1 MFAAAALFL
10 VYPAIVA
17 VATLL
22 GASFE
27 LNFMDFGAYYSAAG
41 RFLEGGSLYYTPSRP
56 AAPSHPGGVFPYL
69 YPPVVIVPFIPL
81 ALLPFWVAAGIWVTV
96 SLAVAV
102 FGAKTLLNA
111 YDIRLSRAKMLL
123 LAYGIFAFA
132 PTLIWFKLGQVTGMF
147 VGSLCFAAA
156 SLERNPDGRF
166 GWLGLAL
173 LPAVVKPPYAV
184 TMAPALNDYQR
195 VLRVVILGIAVI
207 AVSVLLFGI
216 EAHEAYLGVLRE
228 GKGWHLDAL
237 PISKFSF
244 FVFRPFHVLGSARI
258 VLRGVLLVA
267 LVGYVLE
274 RRSRR
279 PRVER
284 ALFAL
289 GCAAVPVLHPT
300 VNTLTLNALIPAYL
314 IVFVSEFRRSDG
326 ALTIPLLSLVLVQI
340 HPYATS
346 VLSWIGIGALS
357 PLDPLTPLVPVL
369 QPGLWGIVSL
379 VAFIVYRIERDE
391 GGFPLPED
399 GSVR

>member
-1 MFAAAALFL
+1 M
-10 VYPAIVA
+10 
-17 VATLL
+17 
-22 GASFE
+22 
-27 LNFMDFGAYYSAAG
+27 
-41 RFLEGGSLYYTPSRP
+41 YYTPSRP

-96 SLAVAV
+96 SLVVAV

-111 YDIRLSRAKMLL
+111 YGVRLSSAKMLL

-132 PTLIWFKLGQVTGMF
+132 PTLIWIKLGQVTGIF

-166 GWLGLAL
+166 GWLGFVL

-184 TMAPALNDYQR
+184 TMAPALNDYRR
-195 VLRVVILGIAVI
+195 VLRVAILGIAVI

-244 FVFRPFHVLGSARI
+244 FVFRPFHVLGSARV
-258 VLRGVLLVA
+258 VLRGVLLVS
-267 LVGYVLE
+267 LVGYVLG

-279 PRVER
+279 SHVER

-300 VNTLTLNALIPAYL
+300 VNTLALNALIPAYL

-326 ALTIPLLSLVLVQI
+326 TLTVPLLSLVLVQV
-340 HPYATS
+340 HPYTTS
-346 VLSWIGIGALS
+346 VLSWTGTGALS
-357 PLDPLTPLVPVL
+357 PLEPLIPLVPVL
-369 QPGLWGIVSL
+369 QPGLWGVVTL

-391 GGFPLPED
+391 GGLPLPED
-399 GSVR
+399 GSVC